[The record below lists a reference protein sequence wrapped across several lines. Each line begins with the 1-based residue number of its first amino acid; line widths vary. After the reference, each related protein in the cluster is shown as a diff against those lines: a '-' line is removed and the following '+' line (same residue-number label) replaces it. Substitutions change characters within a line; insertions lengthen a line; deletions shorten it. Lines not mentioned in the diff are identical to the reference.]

1 MHSQDELNRAAQI
14 SGYDLVGKS
23 TPSMLVQIPQYKV
36 PLPFLGSEQVEQLVA
51 VARAVREN

>member
-23 TPSMLVQIPQYKV
+23 TPSMLVQIPQYTV
-36 PLPFLGSEQVEQLVA
+36 PLPFLRSEQVEQLVA